1 MKLDYYLQR
10 LVDRGFSFRED
21 AVGFIY
27 FGKQSSD
34 LPDEVIIAAIEATI
48 KSHYCFDSSYYLSLL
63 DLFQSRNVQSKMQ
76 AIHVFERETNYK
88 IS

>member
-1 MKLDYYLQR
+1 MTLDYYLQR

-27 FGKQSSD
+27 FGKQSSN
-34 LPDEVIIAAIEATI
+34 LPEEVIIAAIEATI
-48 KSHYCFDSSYYLSLL
+48 KSHYSFDSSYYLSLL
-63 DLFQSRNVQSKMQ
+63 DLFQSMGVQTRMQ
-76 AIHVFERETNYK
+76 AIQVFERETNYK